1 MSPLVERYA
10 PNSPVVRVLLA
21 TVLLVPVA
29 AWVGGLLET
38 VLVYGGPISSLL
50 VFGPVGPLLGV
61 GAALVAGLLLRSV
74 ARRAAETPEPDWWG
88 GDDSSSAGGDDPVA
102 LLRERYARGELDDE
116 EFERRVEALVETEGS
131 GENAPD
137 RDREHRGEAIRRH
150 RNTGGGSTPG
160 RTDDRSGDG
169 EGRRLPGEHKQ
180 RSPGPTGELDR
191 DEDSRRDRDR
201 DRE

>member
-1 MSPLVERYA
+1 MSPLIERYA

-61 GAALVAGLLLRSV
+61 GAALVAVLLLRSV
-74 ARRAAETPEPDWWG
+74 ARRAAEAPEPDWWG
-88 GDDSSSAGGDDPVA
+88 GDASSAAGDDDAVD

-116 EFERRVEALVETEGS
+116 EFERRVEALVKTEGD
-131 GENAPD
+131 GDNAPD
-137 RDREHRGEAIRRH
+137 RGRGHRGDATRR
-150 RNTGGGSTPG
+150 RGRAGDGSTRR
-160 RTDDRSGDG
+160 RTDDRSGDVG
-169 EGRRLPGEHKQ
+169 GT
-180 RSPGPTGELDR
+180 RSPGEPGERSPGRTGESDR
-191 DEDSRRDRDR
+191 DADGRRERDHR
-201 DRE
+201 